1 MDVRRDQDVQV
12 TVKTPYEGFRLTQV
26 THSLS
31 KSDSSAQWNGAVI
44 YGEGQRA
51 SSQLTVSLQ
60 DTRFSSLFEL
70 QTPFTSDLTVTLDQ
84 QGSGL
89 TDFTRK
95 VVCTNSSGCLRT

>member
-1 MDVRRDQDVQV
+1 MDLRRDQDVQV
-12 TVKTPYEGFRLTQV
+12 TVKTPYEGFRLTQM

-44 YGEGQRA
+44 YGEGQQA

-60 DTRFSSLFEL
+60 DTRFSSRFEL

-84 QGSGL
+84 QGSGFADL
-89 TDFTRK
+89 TRK
-95 VVCTNSSGCLRT
+95 MVCSQSSGRLRT

>member
-1 MDVRRDQDVQV
+1 MDVRGDQDVQV

-60 DTRFSSLFEL
+60 DTRFSSRFDL
-70 QTPFTSDLTVTLDQ
+70 QTPFTSDLTAAIDQ
-84 QGSGL
+84 QGDL
-89 TDFTRK
+89 EDFSRK
-95 VVCTNSSGCLRT
+95 LVCSPSFG